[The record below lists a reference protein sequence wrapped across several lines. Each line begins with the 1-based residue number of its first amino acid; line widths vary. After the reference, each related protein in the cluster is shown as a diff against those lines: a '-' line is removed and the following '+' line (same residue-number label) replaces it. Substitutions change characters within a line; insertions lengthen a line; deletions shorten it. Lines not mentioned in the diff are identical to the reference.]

1 MRWIATRFHCF
12 FLRRACPL
20 GKGAL
25 LRLWIHDED
34 AFQHQ
39 MVSSLA
45 ALEVTR
51 ILGNLHV
58 GLSKNEDNAAEDRAP
73 ELDDEAPSGLGE
85 VARPSDHPWDPDPVC
100 QEAGTCFCPVPW
112 K

>member
-1 MRWIATRFHCF
+1 M
-12 FLRRACPL
+12 

-51 ILGNLHV
+51 ILENLHV